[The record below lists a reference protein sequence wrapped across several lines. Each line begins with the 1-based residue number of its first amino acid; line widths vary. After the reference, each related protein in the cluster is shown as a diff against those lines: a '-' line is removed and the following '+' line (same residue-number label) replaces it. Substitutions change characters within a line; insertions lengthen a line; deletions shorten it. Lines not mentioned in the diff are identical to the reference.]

1 MYHSCTSNFS
11 HSIICTGNELKVNL
25 ILKAKK
31 MYYYFGKY
39 LLKYHTLSPLFN
51 LYKNT
56 INIIEIF
63 LIMKCLRHIK
73 EYLGKLPTR

>member
-1 MYHSCTSNFS
+1 
-11 HSIICTGNELKVNL
+11 
-25 ILKAKK
+25 

-56 INIIEIF
+56 VNIIEIF